1 MQMIFSGA
9 GIGGSHAT
17 LSSAWSAGRR
27 AASSASLV
35 SASAAMTS
43 RKVGNCLLQRAERS
57 TTPRSV
63 TAPYLAEPST
73 AKVAMRGATMDAP
86 GRLRSAFAGG
96 HAFGLEDG
104 NGLGRH
110 QGIDKSF
117 GGFFLL
123 G

>member
-1 MQMIFSGA
+1 MQILFSGA

-17 LSSAWSAGRR
+17 LPSARSAGRR

-73 AKVAMRGATMDAP
+73 AKVAMRGVTMEAP
-86 GRLRSAFAGG
+86 GRGGAQPLPGVMPLALRTETASG
-96 HAFGLEDG
+96 DIKI
-104 NGLGRH
+104 GRAH
-110 QGIDKSF
+110 V
-117 GGFFLL
+117 
-123 G
+123 